1 MAGEQATLPATDAGA
16 WADAMKQLWS
26 EPALRREHGESALA
40 RARERFGADGYY
52 ERLMA
57 SYRAALA

>member
-1 MAGEQATLPATDAGA
+1 LPATDAGA